1 MSNRVEEMVSVLREW
16 QGIER
21 QSMSDTTEIMQETEN
36 PLIRLVMEIIR
47 HDSVMHHRVQQFL
60 IDSVTR
66 ENVTLTREEVAE
78 IWSKIEAHDEMEK
91 KTIAMAEKLRNN
103 AWSPIHEQLLDYLL
117 SDERKHDGMLQQLE
131 TIKRGMSRASG
142 G

>member
-1 MSNRVEEMVSVLREW
+1 MSDRVDEMVGVLREW

-21 QSMSDTTEIMQETEN
+21 QSMSDTTQIMQETNN
-36 PLIRLVMEIIR
+36 PLIRLIMEIIR

-60 IDSVTR
+60 IDTVTR
-66 ENVTLTREEVAE
+66 ENVTLTREDVAE

-91 KTIAMAEKLRNN
+91 KTIAMAEQLREK
-103 AWSPIHEQLLDYLL
+103 AWSPIHKQLLDYLL

-131 TIKRGMSRASG
+131 EIKRGMSQASG

>member
-47 HDSVMHHRVQQFL
+47 HDSVMQHRVQQFL